1 MRRVKGSSSV
11 GTAFPLVFDDLTPS
25 KDIKKFED
33 IVKSY
38 WEVWWQPDYVF
49 PQIVVS
55 SNTENLPEWAKSR
68 VKHIDFDVHFAPDEN
83 ARQRLNDIFSRP
95 NGVFSWFSALYL
107 QGLSSVEVF
116 HDDELS
122 LARTSMRRLYEYVG
136 RELPVFF
143 PHEPLEKLFDPGQ
156 RRWRDLLDRMQLA
169 KVRWEK
175 DRAYIEFSDAMQ
187 YREIQ
192 AYQGYLPQTIK
203 NRLRGKT
210 LIIDSRRA
218 FEVWSAG
225 NDAAGRHDPIVVGG
239 ERTVGHPRVETDVVG
254 GDDQQRIHQEG
265 ATVGSTA
272 GGVRR
277 LGRRMSP
284 PSATSSL
291 RMVTTTPGDD
301 SVEPPRERG
310 K

>member
-1 MRRVKGSSSV
+1 MLVSV
-11 GTAFPLVFDDLTPS
+11 EMGDRDPGIERACDLTAQLPL
-25 KDIKKFED
+25 D
-33 IVKSY
+33 VG
-38 WEVWWQPDYVF
+38 EVDP
-49 PQIVVS
+49 
-55 SNTENLPEWAKSR
+55 T
-68 VKHIDFDVHFAPDEN
+68 
-83 ARQRLNDIFSRP
+83 
-95 NGVFSWFSALYL
+95 
-107 QGLSSVEVF
+107 
-116 HDDELS
+116 
-122 LARTSMRRLYEYVG
+122 G
-136 RELPVFF
+136 RESHQESTMVGKRLATGR
-143 PHEPLEKLFDPGQ
+143 ERADLGGRRDQ
-156 RRWRDLLDRMQLA
+156 RRAGEREVQADLESRARA
-169 KVRWEK
+169 K
-175 DRAYIEFSDAMQ
+175 
-187 YREIQ
+187 
-192 AYQGYLPQTIK
+192 LP
-203 NRLRGKT
+203 G
-210 LIIDSRRA
+210 RA

>member
-1 MRRVKGSSSV
+1 M
-11 GTAFPLVFDDLTPS
+11 
-25 KDIKKFED
+25 
-33 IVKSY
+33 
-38 WEVWWQPDYVF
+38 WWQPDYVF

-218 FEVWSAG
+218 FEVWLNHRPGSETR
-225 NDAAGRHDPIVVGG
+225 GRPLFSRFLG
-239 ERTVGHPRVETDVVG
+239 
-254 GDDQQRIHQEG
+254 
-265 ATVGSTA
+265 
-272 GGVRR
+272 
-277 LGRRMSP
+277 LGR
-284 PSATSSL
+284 AH
-291 RMVTTTPGDD
+291 
-301 SVEPPRERG
+301 
-310 K
+310 